1 LLDAAGGATLLE
13 DVACLVGEPKAGK
26 SSEKVFGRIPV
37 TMLLKALAL
46 LALYVR
52 SMLGYCSSC
61 CVLLIWSD
69 SRDDDQ
75 SSIYS
80 SMKV

>member
-46 LALYVR
+46 LGIVR
-52 SMLGYCSSC
+52 SVYVG
-61 CVLLIWSD
+61 LLFKLLCTSD
-69 SRDDDQ
+69 LVGQQRR
-75 SSIYS
+75 
-80 SMKV
+80 